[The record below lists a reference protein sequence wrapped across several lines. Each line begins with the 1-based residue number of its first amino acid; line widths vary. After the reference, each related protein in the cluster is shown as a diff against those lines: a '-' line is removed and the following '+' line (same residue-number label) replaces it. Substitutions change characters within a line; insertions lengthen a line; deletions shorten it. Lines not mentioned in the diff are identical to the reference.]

1 MSFRKKRLAALAFR
15 RDCIRISSVSPLPST
30 ARQSLLF
37 PTDRDHNFVQVP
49 FVGGLGAFT
58 SDLGR
63 NLCAKFR
70 HPISDRLMTDRDA
83 AFSQKILNVA
93 QAEGETVVSPDGIRA
108 AGSALAVPLR
118 PCWGVGAIL
127 SVRAVTEAP
136 ATDER
141 RLRPVRSEF
150 APAAKVRNDGP
161 HCRIIYNGRSAGLGR
176 ERGEMQEIMHLP

>member
-1 MSFRKKRLAALAFR
+1 M
-15 RDCIRISSVSPLPST
+15 SPLPST

-83 AFSQKILNVA
+83 AFSQKILNAA
-93 QAEGETVVSPDGIRA
+93 QAEGETVVSPDSIRA
-108 AGSALAVPLR
+108 AGSVLAVPLW

-150 APAAKVRNDGP
+150 AHALISRLQRKSGMTDRIAASYIMDDQQVWAGNEVKCRKLCTYRN
-161 HCRIIYNGRSAGLGR
+161 AGS
-176 ERGEMQEIMHLP
+176 EDTTCI